1 MYQLRF
7 ASPSSEFL
15 MQGKKSFVCFAY
27 SPAFFW
33 FLSLLFCFSSC
44 RCFLLCV
51 FVCYYVYHAIR
62 FAFLAFICG
71 LSPWC
76 SSSDRIVWLFV
87 PYVLNLCSCLCDF
100 NVVYLFSSD
109 VIILLWYLCF
119 GFRLHACICL
129 FWCDHSCLVFVFW
142 LFLMEHVIRY
152 LSSSIAVACGHAF
165 VSNECPMT
173 SQRSNNL
180 LVIMGSAVQNVFSH
194 CHCSQPRKIRSSCTV
209 WGARQGTDLCSH
221 GCF

>member
-15 MQGKKSFVCFAY
+15 IQRKKSFVCFAY
-27 SPAFFW
+27 SSAFFW
-33 FLSLLFCFSSC
+33 CLSLLFCFSSC

-76 SSSDRIVWLFV
+76 SSSDRVVWLFV

-100 NVVYLFSSD
+100 NVVYLFFLMWSYFFGICFLDSVCMHVFVFSD
-109 VIILLWYLCF
+109 VIILLWYLF
-119 GFRLHACICL
+119 
-129 FWCDHSCLVFVFW
+129 FW
-142 LFLMEHVIRY
+142 LFLMEQVIRY
-152 LSSSIAVACGHAF
+152 LSSSIAVACGHVF

-173 SQRSNNL
+173 SQRCSNL
-180 LVIMGSAVQNVFSH
+180 LVIMGAAVQNVFSH
-194 CHCSQPRKIRSSCTV
+194 RHCSQPRKIRSSCTG